1 MKKNGQKLTLQK
13 KNNLLSLTNKKLPSK
28 KWSFSFLY
36 FKEIDYF
43 GLSEE
48 DNKWFIGVLNR
59 LQDMSSKDEKIFGEK
74 GEKKIYKLHPIDWNA
89 KNIPIKRT
97 DLNWL
102 PKEYIDNDEEF
113 PMWQFSISKGKGRVI
128 GFFDETSFVFYV
140 VLLDPRHNM
149 QPSKDYDYSVD
160 ECFPTGSEYDNLL
173 LSINEVKDRYRKKC
187 TYSETCGILNDIN
200 TIRNQAN
207 IIYVS
212 LNKEFYDIYKKLE
225 EDSIQEVI
233 EEFLMTKI

>member
-1 MKKNGQKLTLQK
+1 
-13 KNNLLSLTNKKLPSK
+13 
-28 KWSFSFLY
+28 
-36 FKEIDYF
+36 
-43 GLSEE
+43 
-48 DNKWFIGVLNR
+48 
-59 LQDMSSKDEKIFGEK
+59 
-74 GEKKIYKLHPIDWNA
+74 
-89 KNIPIKRT
+89 
-97 DLNWL
+97 
-102 PKEYIDNDEEF
+102 
-113 PMWQFSISKGKGRVI
+113 
-128 GFFDETSFVFYV
+128 
-140 VLLDPRHNM
+140 M

-200 TIRNQAN
+200 TVKNQAN